1 MSLRLRLVLSIG
13 GALLVLWALAAAWM
27 LRGLDRNLQQTL
39 DDRLA
44 MSASMVAGLLAQG
57 ELPTGGASAMSTPD
71 ALAVPGG
78 RGMACRIRSLRGDVV
93 AATAG
98 APAALDAAAT
108 AGYRTRSIDGE
119 QWRTYTLVA
128 GGMQVTTGD
137 RLEERGLLQRQVL
150 VASGV
155 PFLIASLGGLLVLW
169 YGTARGLA
177 PLERMRRA
185 LSARAPDALAPLEL
199 EPLPAELRPFG
210 GALDALLR
218 RTSDAVRRER
228 RFTDD
233 AAHELRTPLTAIST
247 HLQVAAMSEGEGLRE
262 ALADAGEGVRRLQA
276 TLDQLL
282 LLARVEGRLPFEE
295 ADAID
300 APEAVRRA
308 IAVTG
313 AAAGRVRCR
322 TTDAGPLLAL
332 PAELAVVA
340 VRNLL
345 DNALRYSPADAPV
358 DVGLAATAAT
368 VEVRVRDRG
377 PGLGAD
383 GHRRA
388 RERFWRGGPGEGS
401 GLGLTI
407 VDAIA
412 QRYGGAFE
420 LREAGDG
427 GTEAVLRLPRLDAAG
442 QAR

>member
-13 GALLVLWALAAAWM
+13 GALLLLWALAAAWM

-57 ELPTGGASAMSTPD
+57 ELPTGGASAMSTPE

-98 APAALDAAAT
+98 APAALDAGAT
-108 AGYRTRSIDGE
+108 AGYRTRRIDGE
-119 QWRTYTLVA
+119 HWRTYTLLA
-128 GGMQVTTGD
+128 GDMQVTTGD
-137 RLEERGLLQRQVL
+137 RMAERGMLQRQVI

-169 YGTARGLA
+169 FGTARGLA
-177 PLERMRRA
+177 PLDRMRRA
-185 LSARAPDALAPLEL
+185 LAARSPDALAPLDL

-210 GALDALLR
+210 GTLDALLR

-262 ALADAGEGVRRLQA
+262 ALADAGQGVRRLQA

-282 LLARVEGRLPFEE
+282 LLARVEGRLPFDEGE
-295 ADAID
+295 AID
-300 APEAVRRA
+300 AQEAVRRA

-313 AAAGRVRCR
+313 AAAGRVRCA
-322 TTDAGPLLAL
+322 TVADSALLAL

-345 DNALRYSPADAPV
+345 DNALRYSPADASV
-358 DVGLAATAAT
+358 DLRLVPGPDD
-368 VEVRVRDRG
+368 VEVLVRDRG
-377 PGLGAD
+377 AGLGAD
-383 GHRRA
+383 GHHRA
-388 RERFWRGGPGEGS
+388 RERFWRDGPGEGS

-412 QRYGGAFE
+412 QRYGGGFE
-420 LREAGDG
+420 LRNASGG
-427 GTEAVLRLPRLDAAG
+427 GTEAVLRLPRIDAAG